1 MSSEI
6 VIVRTGIPTEGFDA
20 LAVLGKTFYWTLN
33 LERVQACSEVHIYN
47 WEGNQRIVAPILP
60 EQCYSIDM
68 FGKPKTIIAF
78 DPKAVRFENVD
89 PPRKFGRISASYD
102 HTPPGLNCTPKRPMI
117 MTKTND
123 PFDYDIN
130 EILDAEEMYG
140 CMAAPIEF
148 IEDKLVE
155 KPKSK

>member
-1 MSSEI
+1 MGSEI
-6 VIVRTGIPTEGFDA
+6 VIVRTGIPPEQLQKYSDDLKKLHEAPEGLRT

-89 PPRKFGRISASYD
+89 PPRKFGRISALY
-102 HTPPGLNCTPKRPMI
+102 
-117 MTKTND
+117 
-123 PFDYDIN
+123 
-130 EILDAEEMYG
+130 E
-140 CMAAPIEF
+140 
-148 IEDKLVE
+148 
-155 KPKSK
+155 